1 MLENQQKI
9 TLSVT
14 QQEFNIIIGSLHEIP
29 FKVADPLIKNFI
41 KQAKDQLMNKEESQ
55 QQGETI

>member
-14 QQEFNIIIGSLHEIP
+14 QQEFNVIIGSLHEIP
-29 FKVADPLIKNFI
+29 FKIADPIIKNFI
-41 KQAKDQLMNKEESQ
+41 QQAKDQLMNKEESQ
-55 QQGETI
+55 Q